1 MAYDA
6 KGACERYS
14 KLATEDEQYWQSN
27 LQDIYDYAQPF
38 RQAAGFHGRGAS
50 GKQPGERR
58 TTKIYDATAVVS
70 TMRGAGKLKQAI
82 TPDDQ
87 DFFLLAPGPLVDAG
101 QKDRLAKELEDTT
114 AIVRAIFQGPH
125 FSPGVDGMYLDL
137 YAGQGALMVLKG
149 NEETLVE
156 FVSLPAHRVVIDTDP
171 FGRTNGWYYPIR
183 MAAAQIPKRWPEYKK
198 LRWLTDLI
206 REKPDDEVEV
216 LLVCTREGIRS
227 YNWQVILKD
236 KQHELFQ
243 EELRSSP
250 FITPRWF
257 VVPGERRGRGP
268 LMLAMPHIKT
278 LNKAVEMQLQAG
290 AFALMGAWMTSDDQ
304 IYNPRKI
311 SLAPGGMVKV
321 KRTGGPLGASLERLP
336 VAENFDLGSIII
348 QELRMQ
354 IKEML
359 HDEPLPPEGG
369 SVRSPT
375 EIIARLR
382 RLSESINTA
391 FGRLHSELFRPL
403 IERVLDILQQWGL
416 VSDAIRI
423 DDYIMKIQVLSPLAN
438 SQMMEEIEKTLRFY
452 QILVGTVGIEETR
465 AFIDTDQWAVWLHE
479 RMGITAQIIRSPG
492 ERKRLREVAEEMKM
506 AAAQAG
512 IDPSRFAANDVVPS
526 ETAAPGVAA

>member
-6 KGACERYS
+6 ESACKRYEA
-14 KLATEDEQYWQSN
+14 LATEDEQHWQS
-27 LQDIYDYAQPF
+27 LLLDVYDYSQPY
-38 RQAAGFHGRGAS
+38 RQAAGFHGRNAS
-50 GKQPGERR
+50 GKQPGDRR

-70 TMRGAGKLKQAI
+70 SQRGAGKIKQSI

-87 DFFLLAPGPLVDAG
+87 EWFLLVPGPLVDKG
-101 QKDRLAKELEDTT
+101 QKTRLAQELEDTT
-114 AIVRAIFQGPH
+114 AILRAIFQGPN
-125 FSPGVDGMYLDL
+125 FSPGTEGMYLDL
-137 YAGQGALMVLKG
+137 FAGQGAMMVLKG
-149 NEETLVE
+149 DEESLVE
-156 FVSLPAHRVVIDTDP
+156 FVSLPAERVVIDTDA
-171 FGRTNGWYYPIR
+171 FGKVTGWYYPIR
-183 MAAAQIPKRWPEYKK
+183 MAVSQIPKRWPDYKK
-198 LRWLTDLI
+198 LRWLTDKI
-206 REKPDDEVEV
+206 RDKPQDEVEI
-216 LLVCTREGIRS
+216 LLACTREGIRRF
-227 YNWQVILKD
+227 NWQVILKD
-236 KQHELFQ
+236 KKHELFT

-290 AFALMGAWMTSDDQ
+290 AFALLGAWMTSDDQ

-311 SLAPGGMVKV
+311 ALQPGGMVRV
-321 KRTGGPLGASLERLP
+321 KRTGGTQGASLERLP

-348 QELRMQ
+348 QELRLQ

-369 SVRSPT
+369 AVRSPT

-391 FGRLHSELFRPL
+391 FGRLHAELFRPL

-416 VSDAIRI
+416 ISENVRI
-423 DDYIMKIQVLSPLAN
+423 DDYITKIQVLSPLAN

-452 QILVGTVGIEETR
+452 QILVGTIGVDEAR
-465 AFIDTDQWAVWLHE
+465 VFINTDEWAMWLHE
-479 RMGITAQIIRSPG
+479 RMGITSKIVRPPD
-492 ERKRLREVAEEMKM
+492 ERKALREYAQEMKM

-526 ETAAPGVAA
+526 EATGGQAAA